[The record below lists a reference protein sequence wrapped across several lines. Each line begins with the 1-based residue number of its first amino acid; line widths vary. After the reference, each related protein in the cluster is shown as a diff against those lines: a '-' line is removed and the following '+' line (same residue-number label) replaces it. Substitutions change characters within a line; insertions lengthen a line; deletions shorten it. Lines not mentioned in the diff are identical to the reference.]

1 MSDQHSILGN
11 LDEHDTTTKPD
22 AGDQPAGEADSSTPP
37 GALTPP
43 GPQLVS
49 LTHPRS
55 IVAEAYRE
63 LRTSLSFSRLDKPIR
78 SFLVTSSGPNEGKST
93 TASNLAVVIAQG
105 GSSVVIIDADLR
117 RASLDRRFGVSN
129 QFGLTNALF
138 DPDNLKL
145 YIRSTP
151 VDNLRLL
158 TSGPLPPN
166 PSELLGSDRMADVLH
181 RLQDEF
187 DMVILDT
194 PPVASVADAL
204 VLAHRVDGVVL
215 VVEGSVRG
223 MPRDVVQRAKNKLD
237 QVKANILGVVL
248 NKVDLEREQPYY
260 YYYNYSAAYYMG
272 GDSSSR

>member
-1 MSDQHSILGN
+1 MPYTQSLPQFAGGGFQQSIQVGGSPQFFGN
-11 LDEHDTTTKPD
+11 LTD
-22 AGDQPAGEADSSTPP
+22 G
-37 GALTPP
+37 
-43 GPQLVS
+43 
-49 LTHPRS
+49 
-55 IVAEAYRE
+55 
-63 LRTSLSFSRLDKPIR
+63 
-78 SFLVTSSGPNEGKST
+78 
-93 TASNLAVVIAQG
+93 
-105 GSSVVIIDADLR
+105 
-117 RASLDRRFGVSN
+117 
-129 QFGLTNALF
+129 
-138 DPDNLKL
+138 
-145 YIRSTP
+145 
-151 VDNLRLL
+151 LL

-166 PSELLGSDRMADVLH
+166 PSELLGSDRMADLLH

-187 DMVILDT
+187 DMVIMDT

-272 GDSSSR
+272 GDSPSR